1 MARSVKLLRRSLK
14 GAAAEKTTRKTGANR
29 GFHPIR
35 KTLAVPGKLRLMK
48 NAPAPARRPEKCL
61 LPQIFF
67 FIAFLIAT
75 LGAYAQ
81 TATIA
86 DAWWTYQQDCNGD
99 GSFAGTLAANQARLN
114 WNPDVTNCS
123 GTLTVFEI
131 VYYKPCDQSAWTPIY
146 TNVSHSITGCR
157 SSDSQ
162 FLNITL
168 GGYGTCCDYKIEVYR
183 SGQALPDD
191 MRLPAND
198 SDLSQ
203 HQEEL
208 LAEDYCLSDNFSTC
222 TSLGGATGTHSED
235 NSTATKE
242 PGEPDHAGN
251 SGGKSLWYCWTTTN
265 STSVTFD
272 TLGSGFDTLLA
283 VYTGD
288 VVSNLSLV
296 VSNDDIAGSTNR
308 QSRVTFTP
316 TPGETY
322 HVAVDGFGGA
332 SGMVVLNW
340 NQTGIA
346 LPDLILWGPA
356 VSPTVI
362 TRSFATDDCEVVEGC
377 ETPGT
382 HQLLSFTT
390 ETRNI
395 GAGDLV
401 LGDPSTNSLF
411 HWAACHGHYHFEE
424 FANYDLLDTNGNVVA
439 SGHKV
444 GFCLLDDHPW
454 SATANPQAKYNC
466 AYQGIQ
472 SGWADVY
479 QAGLPCQYIDV
490 TGVPAGDYVLRMVV
504 NPDNLLVESD
514 TNNNTTLVPVSI
526 PPVNCVSAPAND
538 NFTNATVIYD
548 NSPPIMEYNNCA
560 TRESGEPLH
569 GGNGGGHSIWFSWMP
584 SVTQNAVITTKRSDF
599 NTLLGVYTGGS
610 VGNLTLVVSNDD
622 IAPGYWT
629 QSSVS
634 FVANA
639 GTQYMIAVDGYNNQ
653 VGTVALNLNPPHND
667 DFASAFLIS
676 GISGMTNG
684 TTISASKEPY
694 EPAHAADVGGH
705 SIWYRWTAPMNGPV
719 DFNTLGSTFN
729 TTLAVYIGTVVT
741 NLAPVAAN
749 NDDTGGL
756 LTSRVGFVASAGTVY
771 QIAVDGSTG
780 DSGNVVLN
788 WHMGSALNIG
798 AANAGQIQINFSG
811 VDNQR
816 YSVLTSSDFTSWST
830 QTTLTISGGSQQIT
844 DMPTNRQQFYRTMLV
859 P

>member
-1 MARSVKLLRRSLK
+1 MNCITVRAGRAGR
-14 GAAAEKTTRKTGANR
+14 
-29 GFHPIR
+29 I
-35 KTLAVPGKLRLMK
+35 TLSSAKVL
-48 NAPAPARRPEKCL
+48 
-61 LPQIFF
+61 F
-67 FIAFLIAT
+67 FIAFFTQIIRLC
-75 LGAYAQ
+75 AQ

-114 WNPDVTNCS
+114 WNPDVTNCN

-131 VYYKPCDQSAWTPIY
+131 VSYKSCDQISWTPIY
-146 TNVSHSITGCR
+146 TNAPHSITGCR

-162 FLNITL
+162 FLDIAL
-168 GGYGTCCDYKIEVYR
+168 GAFGTCRDYKIEVYR
-183 SGQALPDD
+183 SGQSAPDD
-191 MRLPAND
+191 TRSPAND
-198 SDLSQ
+198 PDLAQ

-208 LAEDYCLSDNFSTC
+208 LSEDFCLSDNFGTC

-242 PGEPDHAGN
+242 PGEPNHAGN
-251 SGGKSLWYCWTTTN
+251 TGGKSLWYCWTTTN
-265 STSVTFD
+265 SAPVTFD
-272 TLGSGFDTLLA
+272 TLGSSFDTLLA

-308 QSRVTFTP
+308 QSQVTFTP
-316 TPGETY
+316 TPDVTY
-322 HVAVDGFGGA
+322 HIAVDGFGGA

-340 NQTGIA
+340 NQTGVA

-377 ETPGT
+377 ETVGT

-395 GAGDLV
+395 GAGDLA

-411 HWAACHGHYHFEE
+411 HWASCHGHYHFEE
-424 FANYDLLDTNGNVVA
+424 FASYDLLDTNGNVVA

-444 GFCLLDDHPW
+444 GFCLVDDHPW

-466 AYQGIQ
+466 SYQGIQ
-472 SGWADVY
+472 AGWADVY
-479 QAGLPCQYIDV
+479 AAGLPCQYIDV
-490 TGVPAGDYVLRMVV
+490 TGVPEGDYVLRMQV
-504 NPDNLLVESD
+504 NPDNLILESD

-526 PPVNCVSAPAND
+526 PPVNCTSAPAND
-538 NFTNATVIYD
+538 NFSNATVIYD
-548 NSPPIMEYNNCA
+548 NSPPIIQYNNCA

-569 GGNGGGHSIWFSWMP
+569 GGNGGGHSVWFSWTP
-584 SVTQNAVITTKRSDF
+584 SQNQNAVITTKGSDF
-599 NTLLGVYTGGS
+599 NTLLGVYTGTS
-610 VGNLTLVVSNDD
+610 VGALTTVAENDD
-622 IAPGYWT
+622 VVPGYWT
-629 QSSVS
+629 QSAVS
-634 FVANA
+634 FSANA
-639 GTQYMIAVDGYNNQ
+639 GTTYMIAVDGYNNE
-653 VGTVALNLNPPHND
+653 VGTVRLNLNPPLND
-667 DFASAFLIS
+667 DFASAFIIS
-676 GISGMTNG
+676 GISGATNG
-684 TTISASKEPY
+684 TTVGASKEPY

-705 SIWYRWTAPMNGPV
+705 SIWYTWTAPMSGPV
-719 DFNTLGSTFN
+719 DFNTLGSSFN
-729 TTLAVYIGTVVT
+729 TTLAVYTGSVVT
-741 NLAPVAAN
+741 NLTHVASN

-756 LTSRVGFVASAGTVY
+756 LTSRVGFIASAGTTY
-771 QIAVDGSTG
+771 EIAVDGSTG

-788 WHMGSALNIG
+788 WHMGSVLTISRPN
-798 AANAGQIQINFSG
+798 ANQVEVNFSG

-816 YSVLTSSDFTSWST
+816 YNLLTTTNFTTWST
-830 QTTLTISGGSQQIT
+830 QTTLTISGGSQQVT
-844 DMPTNRQQFYRTMLV
+844 DGVSNQIQFYRTMLV